1 MTRFIMKLH
10 LVLLLDGHG
19 GFVGP
24 TG

>member
-1 MTRFIMKLH
+1 MTPMLLSLV

-19 GFVGP
+19 IAAR